1 MYIYPLLFTYMR
13 ILFILSY
20 IIFHLLYLRDCSI
33 TGLSAFLSLSIFQQY
48 NSIPLTDIILL
59 YQETLSNS
67 GLMFRQEHILDG
79 AEYFPQ
85 RPQEIWHIRG
95 SLLDTFLLVKLLV
108 TFFILMAITK
118 LPNCL
123 PQKLYQFTFPPEI
136 NEPVSPYQHYLI
148 KLFRLCQFD
157 MRKKCYLV
165 KC

>member
-20 IIFHLLYLRDCSI
+20 IIFYLLYLRDCSI

-48 NSIPLTDIILL
+48 NSNLLTDIILL

-67 GLMFRQEHILDG
+67 GLMFGQEHILDG

-85 RPQEIWHIRG
+85 EATRG
-95 SLLDTFLLVKLLV
+95 GSFLDTFLLVKLLV

-148 KLFRLCQFD
+148 KLLRLCQFD